1 MATTLSSKDKKFAD
15 LVDRAL
21 SDPQFARKLESDPAT
36 TLSSAGFKLT
46 AAQRRTLAN
55 PRLTEADVQRV
66 ALTRPLVRIIT
77 KGTKPVVRVVTGS
90 VAVSQTELAR
100 PARKV
105 AAKKR
110 PAAKAKR
117 KR

>member
-15 LVDRAL
+15 VVDRAL
-21 SDPQFARKLESDPAT
+21 SDPGFARKLESDPEAALT
-36 TLSSAGFKLT
+36 SAGFKLT

-55 PRLTEADVQRV
+55 PRLTDAEVQKIP
-66 ALTRPLVRIIT
+66 LTRPLVRIIT

-90 VAVSQTELAR
+90 VAVSKTELAAPPR
-100 PARKV
+100 RG